1 MVSQV
6 TEPVKMSYDDI
17 ERIINRNT
25 DRLGIQHRV
34 LQRNGSNESIQL
46 K

>member
-25 DRLGIQHRV
+25 DRLGIQDRV